1 MKVITATSSRKKIV
15 VTNNAGFS
23 VCVVTPSVVSATV
36 GRHVTIV
43 ANQGITGP
51 PGQDGA
57 DAPGATVI
65 YPAGENLSSGRVVVI
80 ESGSALYF
88 QPSNILHVGRA
99 YGITTTSALSGANVT
114 LQLVGEVSDS
124 AFSFSVNSRLWV
136 GADGEIFDTVQP
148 GVSHQKA
155 GISSSTTKMMIDFS
169 TQIVQI

>member
-15 VTNNAGFS
+15 VTNSAGFS

-65 YPAGENLSSGRVVVI
+65 YPAGENLSSGRVVI
-80 ESGSALYF
+80 INSGSAFYF
-88 QPSNILHVGRA
+88 QPSNALHAGRA
-99 YGITTTSALSGANVT
+99 YAVTKTSGLTGANVT
-114 LQLVGEVSDS
+114 LQLVGEVSDP
-124 AFSFSVNSRLWV
+124 AFTFLSDSGLWV
-136 GADGEIFDTVQP
+136 SANGQVTSTKPTSGLIQYA
-148 GVSHQKA
+148 GVSVALNKFR
-155 GISSSTTKMMIDFS
+155 IEFLSTI
-169 TQIVQI
+169 QA